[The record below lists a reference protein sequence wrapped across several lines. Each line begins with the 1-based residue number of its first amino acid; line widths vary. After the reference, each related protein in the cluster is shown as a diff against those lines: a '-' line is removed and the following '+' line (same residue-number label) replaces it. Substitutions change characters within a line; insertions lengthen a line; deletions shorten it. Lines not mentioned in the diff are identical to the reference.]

1 MAAEPDVTEPW
12 QLIAEDEP
20 QPTPADPRCRR
31 VVRSLYRIRRL
42 QRIFGHLGQWLQHF
56 DGDLR
61 KSLQRRLK

>member
-1 MAAEPDVTEPW
+1 MIAEPDVTEPW
-12 QLIAEDEP
+12 IVISEDDP
-20 QPTPADPRCRR
+20 QPTPADRRWRR

-42 QRIFGHLGQWLQHF
+42 QRIFGHLGQWLQTF